1 MVVAHTLYI
10 DEIGKLINLKDES
23 VIIVI
28 DSDCGVRKTLYS
40 HATVGFPVEP
50 EAMTA
55 AMVRRRKKERREKGR
70 DKTYYFLKNKNSPII
85 R

>member
-1 MVVAHTLYI
+1 MGRFFPMVVAHTLYI

-50 EAMTA
+50 MTA
-55 AMVRRRKKERREKGR
+55 AMVEEKEEREEREG
-70 DKTYYFLKNKNSPII
+70 
-85 R
+85 